1 LGYSIAG
8 IEQPRSAAS
17 IRGFGRIQPG
27 KESSGKIV
35 RQQSATLT
43 NLRRCDF
50 LARPQWGADGVRDG
64 LRALVVERLGKR
76 TRFG

>member
-1 LGYSIAG
+1 MGYSIVG

-27 KESSGKIV
+27 EESSGKIV
-35 RQQSATLT
+35 GQPATLT

-50 LARPQWGADGVRDG
+50 LARARWDADGVRDG
-64 LRALVVERLGKR
+64 LRAFVVERLGTR